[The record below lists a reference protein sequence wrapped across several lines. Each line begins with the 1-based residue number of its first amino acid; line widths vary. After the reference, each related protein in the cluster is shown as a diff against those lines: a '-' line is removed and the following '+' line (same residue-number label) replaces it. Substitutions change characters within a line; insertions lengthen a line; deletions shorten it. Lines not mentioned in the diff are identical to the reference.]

1 MEKVDLEEKLD
12 RLPMGVGCIDDVMGG
27 GLEPRIITEIFGEG
41 GSGKSNISMQFTLSA
56 LRSGGSVIFLDTEG
70 FSTERFMQ
78 ICGDQS
84 GLVNNLFLYRIE
96 SLDDQEVAIMR
107 AGKML
112 EKNHKITLLVVDS
125 FTEYFRLE
133 KTGDSSARAAGFQR
147 QLSVLSNIALKY
159 RIPVLI
165 TNQIY
170 QDIDSKSLQPFGGF
184 IIDHTMKAIFKV
196 EKLTSGKRRISVTK
210 HRSLPEGKQ
219 TSFRI
224 VDFGIQCE
232 V

>member
-1 MEKVDLEEKLD
+1 MEKVDLEEKLNK
-12 RLPMGVGCIDDVMGG
+12 LLIGVGCIDEVMGG
-27 GLEPRIITEIFGEG
+27 GLEPKVLTEIYGEG

-56 LRSGGSVIFLDTEG
+56 LKSGKSVIFLDTEG

-78 ICGDQS
+78 ICGDDRD
-84 GLVNNLFLYRIE
+84 LVNNLLLYRIE

-112 EKNHKITLLVVDS
+112 EKNHRVGLLIVDS

-133 KTGDSSARAAGFQR
+133 KTSDTSSRVAGFQR
-147 QLSVLSNIALKY
+147 QLSLLSNIALKY
-159 RIPVLI
+159 SIPVLI

-170 QDIDSKSLQPFGGF
+170 QDPDSKSLHPFGGF

-196 EKLTSGKRRISVTK
+196 EKLASGKRKISVTK

-219 TSFRI
+219 ANFRI
-224 VDFGIQCE
+224 VDYGIQCE